1 MNNLNSHGIPVE
13 GEMWMTSFLARR
25 LRSRTIRIF
34 SAFSLIVPTQC
45 NLKFSLLHWKS
56 YSAEKNYY
64 NSWISDKLKAKM
76 DKVSGPIIGPT
87 RLRYFQWE
95 NDVFK
100 GENCKNP
107 KAKIFLRGSRHF
119 FHVLNMD
126 GEKFWWKIQ
135 FSSSNWTASGVE
147 LLYCVASRAV
157 LVLFNQDS
165 VMGSRDNWIGW
176 KWNFI
181 NFFFHW

>member
-95 NDVFK
+95 IDVFR
-100 GENCKNP
+100 GENCENP
-107 KAKIFLRGSRHF
+107 KAKNFLRGSRHF
-119 FHVLNMD
+119 FSMSWAWTGRSF
-126 GEKFWWKIQ
+126 GEKL
-135 FSSSNWTASGVE
+135 SSQAQTE
-147 LLYCVASRAV
+147 QRAV
-157 LVLFNQDS
+157 SNYRNVLQVEQF
-165 VMGSRDNWIGW
+165 
-176 KWNFI
+176 
-181 NFFFHW
+181 